1 HHAIRQ
7 PSTSRGLGVVY
18 KTPGERGDGP
28 DGDPLGCRL
37 NRPHGVCIR
46 NGVVYVTDSES
57 HRIRAVFGLM

>member
-1 HHAIRQ
+1 
-7 PSTSRGLGVVY
+7 
-18 KTPGERGDGP
+18 GERGDGP